1 MSFFKPLLSL
11 KRYLLRKKTA
21 ERDLD
26 AELRAHLDLLT
37 EEKLRAGFS
46 SEDAHR
52 AARIELGGIEQVKEE
67 VRSARPGFW
76 LEMLWQDLRFAAR
89 MLRKNSGFSAVV
101 VLTLALGIGANT
113 AVFSVADVIFFQ
125 PVPSVK
131 EPERLKVVH
140 EILPDGSCCAIPPKS
155 YQELKLDRQ
164 LFVQTAAYTWTEA
177 SLTGDPLPE
186 RIEGAKISAEFFQ
199 MFGARFARGRDFLP
213 EEFQPG
219 RPVAILSYGFWQT
232 HFGGDQKIV
241 GRALRLNDAQTT
253 IVGVT
258 ASDFDFPAGMQFWMP
273 LAMSA
278 EDWNR
283 TSPGQLHML
292 GMLPPDGTESRAQSE
307 ATVIAARL
315 EGEYPPTGRKLILQ
329 LLSFRVQVNG
339 NLTPIFTMTLMGA
352 AAFFLLI
359 ACTNVANLLLARG
372 LARRREITLRAA
384 LGARPGRVMRQLLT
398 EIVLLAVLGALLGLL
413 FAKMGLVLLASG
425 MPAETARQIAG
436 WSRMGLDQRS
446 LLFGSSVTLLVALL
460 CGVVPAIQSARPKLS
475 ECLKAGGAT
484 SSSELGSRKLRSAF
498 VCAQIALALVLLVGG
513 GLMVKGFANMLGD
526 ARSFEPKTL
535 LTVHVDLRGPRYEDA
550 QRRRAFFAQALQR
563 LSAMP
568 GVISASLFTTP
579 PLSNNDTIWCDFS
592 ISGQPTREHEHHTV
606 LQNVSP
612 NFFQTMHLALR
623 EGRELTDGDSESSMP
638 VAVVSEK
645 LARLYWPGK
654 HSVGEHIKL
663 GLPDSKQPWLTIAG
677 VVSDVEYD
685 WTDNAPEKAIYVPYR
700 QAPPTFTYIALR
712 TTGDPRG
719 LTDAVRH
726 QLAGLDPA
734 LIVSDA
740 RTLERLLFGS
750 LGGPL
755 EIGGMMAALG
765 FIGLCVATVGVYGV
779 MAYVVSQRTQEIG
792 IRMVLGA
799 SRTAILRHMLAHGTW
814 LALIGTGIGLAGAVL
829 LTRLVSGFFYGVQ
842 PTDAAT
848 FVTMSLLLTVAAL
861 VACYIPARRATRVD
875 PMVALR
881 YE

>member
-131 EPERLKVVH
+131 EPERLKVDH

-164 LFVQTAAYTWTEA
+164 LFAQTAAYTWTEA
-177 SLTGDPLPE
+177 SLPGDPHPE

-199 MFGARFARGRDFLP
+199 MFGARFARGLDFLP

-292 GMLPPDGTESRAQSE
+292 GMLPPDGTESRAQCE

-359 ACTNVANLLLARG
+359 
-372 LARRREITLRAA
+372 
-384 LGARPGRVMRQLLT
+384 
-398 EIVLLAVLGALLGLL
+398 
-413 FAKMGLVLLASG
+413 
-425 MPAETARQIAG
+425 
-436 WSRMGLDQRS
+436 
-446 LLFGSSVTLLVALL
+446 GSSVTLLVALL

-568 GVISASLFTTP
+568 GGISASLFTTP

-638 VAVVSEK
+638 VAIVSEK

-654 HSVGEHIKL
+654 NSVGQHIKL
-663 GLPDSKQPWLTIAG
+663 GLPDSNQPWLTIVG

-685 WTDNAPEKAIYVPYR
+685 WTYNAPEKAIYVPYR

-755 EIGGMMAALG
+755 EIGGMMAALC
-765 FIGLCVATVGVYGV
+765 FIGLWVSTLGVYGV
-779 MAYVVSQRTQEIG
+779 VGYIVSQRTPEIG
-792 IRMVLGA
+792 NRMGLGA
-799 SRTAILRHMLAHGTW
+799 SRTPLLRHMLAHGTW